1 MPSLQCASTRV
12 STHHSERSAFPDL
25 FPIVFNMESIK
36 INLVSNEFIFGR
48 KEFFGRTY
56 RPPCMYKCYVE
67 TFDKKFTL
75 HRQTMDPTWSE
86 ARKKA
91 YQNKETSPN
100 QYYYRF
106 NENPHEAK
114 AGKWSKAEDELLI
127 AQVREHGPK
136 QWGILSKSIPGRV
149 GYTCNKRYH
158 ELVAA
163 NKIPADIP
171 TVPVRPPHEEK
182 RTPNK
187 ITETPNVASR
197 IKCIENAKC
206 VPRTPNVA
214 TPNVASKK
222 RKHEH
227 ALSKTCMMP
236 CKGIDKHRGIIEVE
250 EMICTM
256 DRSPGALPHGIP
268 HLRRENFRHANGG
281 TSSTETISD
290 PPYFDRELKTT
301 FREATIQLIE
311 KKRLTTQRKPRMMD
325 GQE

>member
-1 MPSLQCASTRV
+1 
-12 STHHSERSAFPDL
+12 
-25 FPIVFNMESIK
+25 
-36 INLVSNEFIFGR
+36 
-48 KEFFGRTY
+48 
-56 RPPCMYKCYVE
+56 
-67 TFDKKFTL
+67 
-75 HRQTMDPTWSE
+75 MDPTWSE

-197 IKCIENAKC
+197 TPNVASRTPN
-206 VPRTPNVA
+206 VASRTPNVA

-227 ALSKTCMMP
+227 ALEQDLYDAMQKVL
-236 CKGIDKHRGIIEVE
+236 DKHLRAPSKWYSIYMYVW
-250 EMICTM
+250 T
-256 DRSPGALPHGIP
+256 DRQALYPTEHPIYVGKTSDT
-268 HLRRENFRHANGG
+268 LYRRDQQHRNNQC
-281 TSSTETISD
+281 D

-311 KKRLTTQRKPRMMD
+311 KKAFDDPAKAKEWMD
-325 GQE
+325 GQEYFWMKTKRTMRGDYPWGCNTNNARHWEASKAKLHARKLELVEELKALEMVLIG